1 MRSRKQFSSTLLLV
15 GMVAMISFSWL
26 PTMRTEEVLAVP
38 EEVLATPDNFG
49 MFSFSWLPTMRTEEV
64 LAVPEEVL
72 ATPDNFGMF
81 SFSWL
86 PTMRTEEVLATP
98 DKFGIEEIYP
108 TASNG
113 SVWYLNNEDPQSDG
127 NFYFTSLE
135 DIGLD
140 EEEHQGEF
148 KMDAETGTE
157 RHGVRIHVDSP
168 KGQWKNVEMSGY
180 FKMVNGEDEFTM
192 IARHGPSYHDNG
204 GCDAYGYYGMLSAEG
219 DAFFKKKTY
228 HHGGGYTDRTAVAEN
243 VVDELQDRWI
253 GIKLIVYDV
262 GEDDV
267 KLELWVDN
275 GDETNN
281 WKKVTEYIDD
291 GEWETD
297 ESHCD
302 RPDDYTI
309 DSGTRASFRV
319 DDSEFEFKKLSV
331 REIETE
337 KATFM
342 PYAIETLSGKNQP

>member
-72 ATPDNFGMF
+72 ATPDN
-81 SFSWL
+81 
-86 PTMRTEEVLATP
+86 
-98 DKFGIEEIYP
+98 FGIEEIYP

>member
-1 MRSRKQFSSTLLLV
+1 M
-15 GMVAMISFSWL
+15 
-26 PTMRTEEVLAVP
+26 LA
-38 EEVLATPDNFG
+38 APDNFG

-64 LAVPEEVL
+64 LAAPEEVL
-72 ATPDNFGMF
+72 A
-81 SFSWL
+81 
-86 PTMRTEEVLATP
+86 AP

-243 VVDELQDRWI
+243 VVNELQDRWI
-253 GIKLIVYDV
+253 GIKFIVYDV
-262 GEDDV
+262 SGEDDV

-281 WKKVTEYIDD
+281 WKKVTEYIDN

-337 KATFM
+337 EATFM
-342 PYAIETLSGKNQP
+342 PYAIETLSGKDQP

>member
-15 GMVAMISFSWL
+15 GMVAMLSFSWL
-26 PTMRTEEVLAVP
+26 PTMRTEEVLAAP
-38 EEVLATPDNFG
+38 EEVLA
-49 MFSFSWLPTMRTEEV
+49 
-64 LAVPEEVL
+64 A
-72 ATPDNFGMF
+72 
-81 SFSWL
+81 
-86 PTMRTEEVLATP
+86 P

-243 VVDELQDRWI
+243 VVNELQDRWI
-253 GIKLIVYDV
+253 GIKFIVYDV
-262 GEDDV
+262 SGEDDV

-281 WKKVTEYIDD
+281 WKKVTEYIDN

-342 PYAIETLSGKNQP
+342 PYAIETLSGKDQP

>member
-1 MRSRKQFSSTLLLV
+1 MRSRKQFSSTLLVV
-15 GMVAMISFSWL
+15 GMVAMLSFSWL
-26 PTMRTEEVLAVP
+26 PTMRTEEVLA
-38 EEVLATPDNFG
+38 A
-49 MFSFSWLPTMRTEEV
+49 
-64 LAVPEEVL
+64 
-72 ATPDNFGMF
+72 
-81 SFSWL
+81 
-86 PTMRTEEVLATP
+86 P

-113 SVWYLNNEDPQSDG
+113 SVWYLNNEDPQSDN

-140 EEEHQGEF
+140 EEEGQGEF

-180 FKMVNGEDEFTM
+180 FKMVDGEDEFTM
-192 IARHGPSYHDNG
+192 IARHGPSYHDNE

-228 HHGGGYTDRTAVAEN
+228 HHGGGYTGRTAVEEN
-243 VVDELQDRWI
+243 VINELQDRWI
-253 GIKLIVYDV
+253 GIKFIVYDV
-262 GEDDV
+262 GGEEDDV
-267 KLELWVDN
+267 KLELWIDD

-302 RPDDYTI
+302 RPDDYRI

-337 KATFM
+337 GATFI
-342 PYAIETLSGKNQP
+342 PFEIKTLSETDQT

>member
-1 MRSRKQFSSTLLLV
+1 MRSRKQFSSTLLVV
-15 GMVAMISFSWL
+15 GMVAMLSFSWL
-26 PTMRTEEVLAVP
+26 PMRTEEVLA
-38 EEVLATPDNFG
+38 APDKFA
-49 MFSFSWLPTMRTEEV
+49 MLSFSWLPMRTEEV
-64 LAVPEEVL
+64 LTVE
-72 ATPDNFGMF
+72 
-81 SFSWL
+81 
-86 PTMRTEEVLATP
+86 
-98 DKFGIEEIYP
+98 DKFGIEEIYS
-108 TASNG
+108 TVSNG

-140 EEEHQGEF
+140 EEEDQGEF
-148 KMDAETGTE
+148 KMDAETGTQ

-180 FKMVNGEDEFTM
+180 FKLVDGEDEFTM

-253 GIKLIVYDV
+253 GIKFIVYDV
-262 GEDDV
+262 GGEDDDV
-267 KLELWVDN
+267 KLELWIDD

-302 RPDDYTI
+302 RPDDYRI

-337 KATFM
+337 GAAFM
-342 PYAIETLSGKNQP
+342 PYAIKTLSGKDQL

>member
-26 PTMRTEEVLAVP
+26 PTMRTEEVLAAP
-38 EEVLATPDNFG
+38 EEVLA
-49 MFSFSWLPTMRTEEV
+49 
-64 LAVPEEVL
+64 A
-72 ATPDNFGMF
+72 
-81 SFSWL
+81 
-86 PTMRTEEVLATP
+86 P

-113 SVWYLNNEDPQSDG
+113 SVWYLNNKDPQSDG

-243 VVDELQDRWI
+243 VVNELQDRWI
-253 GIKLIVYDV
+253 GIKFIVYDV
-262 GEDDV
+262 SGEDDV

-281 WKKVTEYIDD
+281 WKKVTEYIDN

-342 PYAIETLSGKNQP
+342 PYAIETLSGKDQP

>member
-49 MFSFSWLPTMRTEEV
+49 MFSFSWLPTMRPEEV

-72 ATPDNFGMF
+72 A
-81 SFSWL
+81 
-86 PTMRTEEVLATP
+86 AP

-113 SVWYLNNEDPQSDG
+113 SVWYLDNEDPQSDG

-168 KGQWKNVEMSGY
+168 NGQWKNVEMSGY

-243 VVDELQDRWI
+243 VVNELQDRWI
-253 GIKLIVYDV
+253 GIKFIVYDV
-262 GEDDV
+262 SGEDDV

-291 GEWETD
+291 GEWKTD

-342 PYAIETLSGKNQP
+342 PYAIETLSGKDQP

>member
-15 GMVAMISFSWL
+15 GMVAMMSFSWL

-38 EEVLATPDNFG
+38 
-49 MFSFSWLPTMRTEEV
+49 
-64 LAVPEEVL
+64 
-72 ATPDNFGMF
+72 
-81 SFSWL
+81 
-86 PTMRTEEVLATP
+86 EEVLATP

>member
-15 GMVAMISFSWL
+15 GMVAM
-26 PTMRTEEVLAVP
+26 
-38 EEVLATPDNFG
+38 
-49 MFSFSWLPTMRTEEV
+49 FSFSWLPTMRTEEV
-64 LAVPEEVL
+64 LAVP
-72 ATPDNFGMF
+72 
-81 SFSWL
+81 
-86 PTMRTEEVLATP
+86 EEVLATP

-342 PYAIETLSGKNQP
+342 PYAIETLAGKNQP

>member
-1 MRSRKQFSSTLLLV
+1 
-15 GMVAMISFSWL
+15 MVAMISFSWL

-64 LAVPEEVL
+64 LAVP
-72 ATPDNFGMF
+72 
-81 SFSWL
+81 
-86 PTMRTEEVLATP
+86 EEVLATP

-243 VVDELQDRWI
+243 VVNELQDRWI
-253 GIKLIVYDV
+253 GIKFIVYDV
-262 GEDDV
+262 SGEDDV

-281 WKKVTEYIDD
+281 WKKVTEYIDN

-342 PYAIETLSGKNQP
+342 PYAIETLSGKDQP

>member
-1 MRSRKQFSSTLLLV
+1 MRSRKQFSSTLLVV
-15 GMVAMISFSWL
+15 GMVAMLSFSWL
-26 PTMRTEEVLAVP
+26 PSMRTEEVLA
-38 EEVLATPDNFG
+38 APDKFA
-49 MFSFSWLPTMRTEEV
+49 MLSFSWLPSMRTEEV
-64 LAVPEEVL
+64 LA
-72 ATPDNFGMF
+72 A
-81 SFSWL
+81 
-86 PTMRTEEVLATP
+86 P

-135 DIGLD
+135 EIGLD
-140 EEEHQGEF
+140 EEEDQGEF
-148 KMDAETGTE
+148 KMDAETGTQ

-180 FKMVNGEDEFTM
+180 FKMVDGEDEFTM
-192 IARHGPSYHDNG
+192 IARHGPSYHDNE

-228 HHGGGYTDRTAVAEN
+228 HHGGGYTGRTAVEEN
-243 VVDELQDRWI
+243 VVNELQDRWI
-253 GIKLIVYDV
+253 GIKFIVYDV
-262 GEDDV
+262 GGEEDDV
-267 KLELWVDN
+267 KLELWIDD

-302 RPDDYTI
+302 RPDDYRI

-319 DDSEFEFKKLSV
+319 DNSEFEFKKLSV

-337 KATFM
+337 RATFM
-342 PYAIETLSGKNQP
+342 PYAIETLSGKDQP

>member
-15 GMVAMISFSWL
+15 GMVAMMSFSWL

-38 EEVLATPDNFG
+38 
-49 MFSFSWLPTMRTEEV
+49 
-64 LAVPEEVL
+64 
-72 ATPDNFGMF
+72 
-81 SFSWL
+81 
-86 PTMRTEEVLATP
+86 EEVLATP

-113 SVWYLNNEDPQSDG
+113 SVWYLDNEDPQSDG

>member
-1 MRSRKQFSSTLLLV
+1 
-15 GMVAMISFSWL
+15 MVAMI
-26 PTMRTEEVLAVP
+26 
-38 EEVLATPDNFG
+38 
-49 MFSFSWLPTMRTEEV
+49 SFSWLPTMRTEEV

>member
-26 PTMRTEEVLAVP
+26 PTMRTEEVLA
-38 EEVLATPDNFG
+38 A
-49 MFSFSWLPTMRTEEV
+49 
-64 LAVPEEVL
+64 
-72 ATPDNFGMF
+72 
-81 SFSWL
+81 
-86 PTMRTEEVLATP
+86 P

-243 VVDELQDRWI
+243 VVNELQDRWI
-253 GIKLIVYDV
+253 GIKFIVYDV
-262 GEDDV
+262 SGEDDV

-281 WKKVTEYIDD
+281 WKKVTEYIDN

-342 PYAIETLSGKNQP
+342 PYAIETLSGKDQP

>member
-1 MRSRKQFSSTLLLV
+1 
-15 GMVAMISFSWL
+15 MV
-26 PTMRTEEVLAVP
+26 
-38 EEVLATPDNFG
+38 
-49 MFSFSWLPTMRTEEV
+49 
-64 LAVPEEVL
+64 
-72 ATPDNFGMF
+72 
-81 SFSWL
+81 
-86 PTMRTEEVLATP
+86 
-98 DKFGIEEIYP
+98 
-108 TASNG
+108 
-113 SVWYLNNEDPQSDG
+113 LNNEDPQSDG

-243 VVDELQDRWI
+243 VVNELQDRWI
-253 GIKLIVYDV
+253 GIKFIVYDV
-262 GEDDV
+262 SGEDDV

-281 WKKVTEYIDD
+281 WKKVTEYIDN

-342 PYAIETLSGKNQP
+342 PYAIETLSGKDQP

>member
-1 MRSRKQFSSTLLLV
+1 
-15 GMVAMISFSWL
+15 MVAMLSFSLL
-26 PTMRTEEVLAVP
+26 PTMRTEEVLA
-38 EEVLATPDNFG
+38 APDNFG
-49 MFSFSWLPTMRTEEV
+49 MFSFSLLPTMRTDEV
-64 LAVPEEVL
+64 LAAPEEVL
-72 ATPDNFGMF
+72 A
-81 SFSWL
+81 
-86 PTMRTEEVLATP
+86 AP

-243 VVDELQDRWI
+243 VVNELQDRWI
-253 GIKLIVYDV
+253 GIKFIVYDV
-262 GEDDV
+262 SGEDDV

-281 WKKVTEYIDD
+281 WKKVTEYIDN

-337 KATFM
+337 EATFM
-342 PYAIETLSGKNQP
+342 PYAIETLSGKDQP

>member
-15 GMVAMISFSWL
+15 GMVAMLSFSLL

-38 EEVLATPDNFG
+38 
-49 MFSFSWLPTMRTEEV
+49 
-64 LAVPEEVL
+64 
-72 ATPDNFGMF
+72 
-81 SFSWL
+81 
-86 PTMRTEEVLATP
+86 EEVLATP

-243 VVDELQDRWI
+243 VVNELQDRWI
-253 GIKLIVYDV
+253 GIKFIVYDV
-262 GEDDV
+262 SGEDDV

-281 WKKVTEYIDD
+281 WKKVTEYIDN

-342 PYAIETLSGKNQP
+342 PYAIETLSGKDQP